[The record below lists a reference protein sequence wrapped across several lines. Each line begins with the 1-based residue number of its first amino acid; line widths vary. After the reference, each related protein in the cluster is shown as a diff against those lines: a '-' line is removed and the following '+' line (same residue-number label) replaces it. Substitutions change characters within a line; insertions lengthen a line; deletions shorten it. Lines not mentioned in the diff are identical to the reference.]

1 MSKFKVGDRVIV
13 RDWSTD
19 EEERLDIN
27 PQYMREF
34 KGREATV
41 VEVIQEH
48 AILSDLGL
56 STQYPAVRL
65 DIDRGAWKWHEG
77 ALTLNTMTDE
87 QVEAACKSY
96 LRGDISR
103 DQLRR
108 ILCNIS
114 TND

>member
-13 RDWSTD
+13 RDWGV
-19 EEERLDIN
+19 EEEESLDIN
-27 PQYMREF
+27 PRYMREF

-41 VEVIQEH
+41 V
-48 AILSDLGL
+48 AILSEVRT
-56 STQYPAVRL
+56 SYPAVRL
-65 DIDRGAWKWHEG
+65 DIDRGAWKWHED
-77 ALTLNTMTDE
+77 ALTLNTITDE
-87 QVEAACKSY
+87 QVEAACKCF